1 MKLALGTAQ
10 FGLNYGIA
18 NHGGQVSQ
26 AEAGRILALAAARGI
41 DMLDTAIAYGDSEQ
55 ALGQLGVAD
64 WQIVTKL
71 PSLPDDCKDVAA
83 WVEMQISG
91 SLARLGVA
99 RLHGVLLHRP
109 DQLFGP
115 HGAQLLF
122 ALKNLKEQ
130 GMTRKIGVSVYA
142 PDELER
148 LFNAMDFDLVQAPL
162 NILDR
167 RLMDSGWAQ
176 RLKGLG
182 VELHVRS
189 VFLQGLLLMPSNM
202 RPAKFSRWAA
212 LWSAWERWL
221 AETGLTP
228 LQACLNFALALP
240 EVDKVVIGVDSA
252 DHLREILAASDR
264 LLPGMPEWP
273 GALDPD
279 LLHPARWSQL

>member
-1 MKLALGTAQ
+1 MKLALGTVQ

-55 ALGQLGVAD
+55 ALGQLGVAE

-71 PSLPDDCKDVAA
+71 PSMPDDCKDVAA
-83 WVEMQISG
+83 WVETQISG

-99 RLHGVLLHRP
+99 HLHAVLLHRP

-115 HGAQLLF
+115 QGAQLLA
-122 ALKNLKEQ
+122 ALKHLKEQ
-130 GMTRKIGVSVYA
+130 GVTRKIGVSVYS

-182 VELHVRS
+182 VELHARS
-189 VFLQGLLLMPSNM
+189 VFLQGLLVMPASR
-202 RPAKFSRWAA
+202 RPAKFTRWAA
-212 LWSAWERWL
+212 LWSEWERWL
-221 AETGLTP
+221 TETGLTP
-228 LQACLNFALALP
+228 LQACLNYALAIP
-240 EVDKVVIGVDSA
+240 EVDKLVIGVDGA
-252 DHLREILAASDR
+252 DHLHEILAVINR
-264 LLPGMPEWP
+264 PLPGLPDWP
-273 GALDPD
+273 RAIDPD
-279 LLHPARWSQL
+279 LVHPARWSQL

>member
-1 MKLALGTAQ
+1 MKLALGTVQ
-10 FGLNYGIA
+10 FGMTYGIA

-26 AEAGRILALAAARGI
+26 AAAGRILALAASHGI

-71 PSLPDDCKDVAA
+71 PSVPDDCKDVAG
-83 WVEMQISG
+83 WVETQISG

-109 DQLFGP
+109 EQFFDLQ
-115 HGAQLLF
+115 GAQLLA
-122 ALKNLKEQ
+122 ALKRLKEQ

-148 LFNAMDFDLVQAPL
+148 LFNAIDFDLVQVPL
-162 NILDR
+162 NIFDR

-182 VELHVRS
+182 VELHARS
-189 VFLQGLLLMPSNM
+189 VFLQGLLLMPASR
-202 RPAKFSRWAA
+202 RPAKFTRWAA
-212 LWSAWERWL
+212 LWSQWERWL
-221 AETGLTP
+221 TETGLTP
-228 LQACLNFALALP
+228 LQACLNYALAIP
-240 EVDKVVIGVDSA
+240 EVDKLVIGVDGV
-252 DHLREILAASDR
+252 DHLHEILAAINRPSPG
-264 LLPGMPEWP
+264 LPDWP
-273 GALDPD
+273 GAIDPD
-279 LLHPARWSQL
+279 LLNPARWSLL

>member
-1 MKLALGTAQ
+1 MKLALGTVQ

-18 NHGGQVSQ
+18 NHVGQVSQ
-26 AEAGRILALAAARGI
+26 AEAGRILTLAAAHGI

-83 WVEMQISG
+83 WVETQISG
-91 SLARLGVA
+91 SLDRLGVE

-115 HGAQLLF
+115 QGAQLLS
-122 ALKNLKEQ
+122 ALKQLKEQ
-130 GMTRKIGVSVYA
+130 GMARKIGVSIYA

-167 RLMDSGWAQ
+167 RLTDSGWAQ

-182 VELHVRS
+182 AELHTRS
-189 VFLQGLLLMPSNM
+189 VFLQGLLVMPASR
-202 RPAKFSRWAA
+202 RPAKFARWAA
-212 LWSAWERWL
+212 LWSEWERWL

-228 LQACLNFALALP
+228 LQACLNYALVIP
-240 EVDKVVIGVDSA
+240 EVDKLVIGVDSA
-252 DHLREILAASDR
+252 DHLHEILTAIDR
-264 LLPGMPEWP
+264 PLHGLPEWP
-273 GALDPD
+273 SALDPD
-279 LLHPARWSQL
+279 LLNPARWSQL

>member
-1 MKLALGTAQ
+1 MKLALGTVQ

-18 NHGGQVSQ
+18 NGGGQVSQ
-26 AEAGRILALAAARGI
+26 AEAGRILALAAASGV

-64 WQIVTKL
+64 WQVVTKL

-99 RLHGVLLHRP
+99 RLHAVLLHRP
-109 DQLFGP
+109 EQLLGP
-115 HGAQLLF
+115 QGAQLLD
-122 ALKNLKEQ
+122 ALDRLKAQ

-148 LFNAMDFDLVQAPL
+148 LFNAMDVDLVQAPL

-167 RLMDSGWAQ
+167 RLTDSGWAQ

-182 VELHVRS
+182 VELHTRS
-189 VFLQGLLLMPSNM
+189 VFLQGLLLMPTSR
-202 RPAKFSRWAA
+202 RPAKFTRWAA
-212 LWSAWERWL
+212 LWSEWERWL

-228 LQACLNFALALP
+228 LQACLNYALAIP
-240 EVDKVVIGVDSA
+240 EVDKLVIGVDSA
-252 DHLREILAASDR
+252 DHLHEILAAIDR
-264 LLPGMPEWP
+264 PLPRLPEWP
-273 GALDPD
+273 SALDPD
-279 LLHPARWSQL
+279 LLNPARWSQL